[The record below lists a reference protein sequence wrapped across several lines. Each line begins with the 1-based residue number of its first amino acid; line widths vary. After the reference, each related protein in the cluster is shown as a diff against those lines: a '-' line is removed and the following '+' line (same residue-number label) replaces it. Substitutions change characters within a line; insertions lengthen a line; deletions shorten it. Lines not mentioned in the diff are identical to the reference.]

1 MWIFLYDLFLEMELL
16 GQKIRALKVLKRL
29 SPPLRLSQFMP
40 TSKVREFLFLQ
51 TLSNIELSKMFWALS
66 VEEKRNGATLALIGL
81 YTFIRIMTIFF
92 NVLGPVVF
100 LFMWTIC
107 SFILLIRLLVF
118 LLICRILYVITV
130 QILLRRL
137 HFSSVSKDVQ
147 SPSFKTYVQLLSL
160 FHQL

>member
-1 MWIFLYDLFLEMELL
+1 MH
-16 GQKIRALKVLKRL
+16 
-29 SPPLRLSQFMP
+29 

-66 VEEKRNGATLALIGL
+66 VEEKGNGATLALIGL
-81 YTFIRIMTIFF
+81 YTFMRIMTIFF

-107 SFILLIRLLVF
+107 SYILLIRLLVF
-118 LLICRILYVITV
+118 LLICRILYVITA
-130 QILLRRL
+130 QILIRELD
-137 HFSSVSKDVQ
+137 FSSVSKDVQ
-147 SPSFKTYVQLLSL
+147 TSSFKTHVQLLSL

>member
-1 MWIFLYDLFLEMELL
+1 MELL

-29 SPPLRLSQFMP
+29 SPIKAKPVHAHQQGKRVSV
-40 TSKVREFLFLQ
+40 SSN
-51 TLSNIELSKMFWALS
+51 SNIELSKMFWALS

-100 LFMWTIC
+100 LFTWTIC
-107 SFILLIRLLVF
+107 SYILLIRLLVF

-137 HFSSVSKDVQ
+137 DFSSVSKDVQ
-147 SPSFKTYVQLLSL
+147 TPSFKTYVQLLSL